1 MVKTIHI
8 VLEDAEY
15 EKLVKVKDE
24 TGKSWHDFVMSF
36 ASSDSG

>member
-15 EKLVKVKDE
+15 DKLVKVKDK

-36 ASSDSG
+36 AEGGK